1 MSIQPF
7 QTRRPS
13 LGSRAFD
20 VVVASIGLL
29 FLSPL
34 LLLVTLAIL
43 IESGRPVFFAQ
54 TRLGQDGRHFRLF
67 KFRKFK
73 KCAVE
78 AGRPL
83 TVRGD
88 DRMSPVGRI
97 LEAKKLDEL
106 PQLYNILKGEMSIV
120 GPRPESLAF
129 EDCFDDAHRAVL
141 GYRPGIFGPSQVAFR
156 DEGALYPP
164 GAEPARLYRQVLFPT
179 KARLDLAYYPNRTLL
194 SDIGWILCGVLAVVG
209 LYKTQVGP
217 SMLAAG
223 QSSAMGAAGSRNELG
238 GAPSFTVQI

>member
-1 MSIQPF
+1 MIIHPSL
-7 QTRRPS
+7 RRRHP

-20 VVVASIGLL
+20 VLAAGIGIV
-29 FLSPL
+29 FLSPI

-43 IESGRPVFFAQ
+43 VESGRPIFFAQ
-54 TRLGQDGRHFRLF
+54 LRLGQDGRHFRLF

-73 KCAVE
+73 KSAVE

-88 DRMSPVGRI
+88 DRMSAVGRI
-97 LEAKKLDEL
+97 LEASKLDEL
-106 PQLYNILKGEMSIV
+106 PQLYNILKGEMSVV

-141 GYRPGIFGPSQVAFR
+141 AYRPGIFGPSQVAFR

-164 GAEPARLYRQVLFPT
+164 GTEPTGLYRQVLFPT

-194 SDIGWILCGVLAVVG
+194 SDIVWILCGVLAVVG
-209 LYKTQVGP
+209 LYRNRTGLP
-217 SMLAAG
+217 PLG
-223 QSSAMGAAGSRNELG
+223 QSATMG
-238 GAPSFTVQI
+238 GAGARNDVGRAPGFTVRI

>member
-1 MSIQPF
+1 MNIQPF
-7 QTRRPS
+7 QARRNS
-13 LGSRAFD
+13 LGSRALD
-20 VVVASIGLL
+20 VVLAGLGIL
-29 FLSPL
+29 FLSPV

-43 IESGRPVFFAQ
+43 IESGRPIFFAQ

-78 AGRPL
+78 SGRPL

-88 DRMSPVGRI
+88 DRMSPIGRI
-97 LEAKKLDEL
+97 LEITKLDEL

-129 EDCFDDAHRAVL
+129 ADCFDDANRAVL
-141 GYRPGIFGPSQVAFR
+141 AYRPGIFGPSQVAFR

-179 KARLDLAYYPNRTLL
+179 KAQLDLAYYPKRTLL

-209 LYKTQVGP
+209 LYRTRGGLSLPATGP
-217 SMLAAG
+217 
-223 QSSAMGAAGSRNELG
+223 SSAMGAAGSRGELG
-238 GAPSFTVQI
+238 RAPSFTVRI